1 MPYYNAGTRV
11 TPSRSP
17 EVSSRPATCCDPG
30 TGKPPPRTW
39 TVDQGGRSGSGQSPE
54 LPCQVCAVGQRCVSP
69 ICLFCAPSTPDVGGW
84 FWLSSRV
91 PRRDDQAAGEVSLT
105 LAQQIHGMPL
115 WRARGAGLG
124 RVLRDV
130 RPPGEDQ
137 WGWTRTADARAFKMA
152 DACCGDLRQWGD
164 NVGWVGMWSW

>member
-1 MPYYNAGTRV
+1 MQVQGSSHPDALKFQAAQPPAVTQGPGNHRLEHGRWTRM
-11 TPSRSP
+11 
-17 EVSSRPATCCDPG
+17 
-30 TGKPPPRTW
+30 
-39 TVDQGGRSGSGQSPE
+39 GGRGLGNRGSCP
-54 LPCQVCAVGQRCVSP
+54 VR
-69 ICLFCAPSTPDVGGW
+69 CAPWGRDACHLYVC
-84 FWLSSRV
+84 FVRRRQKM

-124 RVLRDV
+124 SVLRDV

-137 WGWTRTADARAFKMA
+137 WGWTIMADARAFKMA

>member
-1 MPYYNAGTRV
+1 MQVQGSPRPEALKFQAAQPPAVTQGPGNHRLEHGRWTRV
-11 TPSRSP
+11 
-17 EVSSRPATCCDPG
+17 
-30 TGKPPPRTW
+30 
-39 TVDQGGRSGSGQSPE
+39 GGRGLGNRRSCPVRCAPWGRD
-54 LPCQVCAVGQRCVSP
+54 VCHLYVCS
-69 ICLFCAPSTPDVGGW
+69 CAPSTPHVGGW

-164 NVGWVGMWSW
+164 NVGWVGM